1 MIDNKQYDIKKENID
16 MLRKIYNDIL
26 PHYKVTVP
34 DDFDVKIYDGYYNR
48 GYLKREESAPLS
60 YWGSRFT
67 WLFHGGKGEKIYLDS
82 YGTLRV
88 IYNEQVEVEV
98 SVNNDGGKKV
108 AVFSIKERANKDSK
122 FPYTVTTVAVDSSG
136 TDLYGPRIIK
146 VRTLGFDDESKYTNL
161 LDLSIEQ
168 YNDSTDYRHNGIK
181 VEEGPVNIKKYM
193 NFISSFVLNT
203 PHCNQDAF
211 ELGWYKIK
219 DALEKY
225 IYDMKKERLH
235 VADEEL
241 TRAENVKNQ
250 YVQNKERALKKIAE
264 DWDKLIEASNKEI
277 EHIKAIRS
285 LCQIKLDMVGYETD
299 HLEELVDALEHDIEE
314 LSTTGPDSINDI
326 LRNNFGYTVPELPG
340 HNDHLKERLDLSREV
355 HDEIEAYLKER
366 KSRER

>member
-1 MIDNKQYDIKKENID
+1 MMDNKQFNIIKENID
-16 MLRKIYNDIL
+16 MLRDIYDDIL
-26 PHYKVTVP
+26 NHYRVTVP
-34 DDFDVKIYDGYYNR
+34 YDFDVKMFDDYYGC

-67 WLFHGGKGEKIYLDS
+67 WLFHGGKDEKIYLDS

-88 IYNEQVEVEV
+88 VINEQVEVEV
-98 SVNNDGGKKV
+98 SVNNEGGKKAV
-108 AVFSIKERANKDSK
+108 VFSIKERDNKDSK
-122 FPYTVTTVAVDSSG
+122 FPYTITTIAVDASG

-168 YNDSTDYRHNGIK
+168 YNDSTDYIHNGIK

-193 NFISSFVLNT
+193 NFISSFVFNT

-211 ELGWYKIK
+211 ELGWYKIN

-225 IYDMKKERLH
+225 IYDMEKERLH
-235 VADEEL
+235 VADEQL
-241 TRAENVKNQ
+241 LLAENVKNQ

-264 DWDKLIEASNKEI
+264 DWDKLIEASNKEV
-277 EHIKAIRS
+277 EHIKSIRC
-285 LCQIKLDMVGYETD
+285 LCQIKLDMRTYGKD
-299 HLEELVDALEHDIEE
+299 HLEELVDALEYDIEE

-326 LRNNFGYTVPELPG
+326 LSRNFGYTVSELPG

-355 HDEIEAYLKER
+355 LKEIKAYLENNRHK
-366 KSRER
+366 